1 MKDYALKITQLSK
14 YVPTMVA
21 NLRDEMSR
29 FLMGVSNLA
38 VKECRSA
45 MLHHDKDISRLELV
59 MGTSPMLGPM
69 NKVNLGSNKGFPTK
83 VPLMHPQGSTTIG
96 CLTLNLKEEM
106 EAVLLLKDLN
116 VPSVAKNMRVSA

>member
-1 MKDYALKITQLSK
+1 VKDYALKITQLSK

-59 MGTSPMLGPM
+59 MGTSPMLGLM
-69 NKVNLGSNKGFPTK
+69 DKADQGLDKGFPTK
-83 VPLMHPQGSTTIG
+83 ALLVLQGSTRIGFPTI
-96 CLTLNLKEEM
+96 NLKEVIVV
-106 EAVLLLKDLN
+106 VLMWLGLILQN
-116 VPSVAKNMRVSA
+116 VEESMMVSS